1 MSAELNE
8 VKDYLDWIWL
18 LRFHFCVVDSH
29 PPKIH
34 RPKLSKL
41 KSDGS
46 RMVTIISGTS
56 SLAERVSDKVRKLD
70 LEQVNVIELWCQ

>member
-29 PPKIH
+29 P
-34 RPKLSKL
+34 
-41 KSDGS
+41 
-46 RMVTIISGTS
+46 
-56 SLAERVSDKVRKLD
+56 RKFTD
-70 LEQVNVIELWCQ
+70 LNSPS